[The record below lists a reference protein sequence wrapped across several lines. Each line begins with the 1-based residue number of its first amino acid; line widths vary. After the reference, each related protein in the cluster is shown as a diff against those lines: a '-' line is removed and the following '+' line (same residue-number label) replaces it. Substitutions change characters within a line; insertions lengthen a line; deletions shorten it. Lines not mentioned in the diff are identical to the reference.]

1 MKKVKELLNRYKS
14 IIILIMTLI
23 FFIVLGYIF
32 RQDLNHIF
40 NMLKD
45 QKQVKE
51 FITSFGP
58 RSKIVFIILQI
69 AQVVIFII
77 PGEIIQA
84 AGGYIFGTVRG
95 TILSIIGI
103 NIGAT
108 ILFLLSKKYK
118 EKLVGK
124 FIPNGVKT
132 KFEKI
137 LNCKKINL
145 IVFLI
150 YLLPGIPKD
159 GLTFLCGL
167 TKMNLK
173 DFILYSSL
181 GRMPA
186 LVMSCYYGQSLAL
199 GNKSVVIIGT
209 IIILVVF
216 LIGAIFKETIVKN
229 LEKVN

>member
-1 MKKVKELLNRYKS
+1 MKKAKELLNKYKS
-14 IIILIMTLI
+14 MIILIMSLL
-23 FFIVLGYIF
+23 FFMTLGYIF
-32 RQDLNHIF
+32 RKELEYMF
-40 NMLKD
+40 NVLRD
-45 QKQVKE
+45 QKQIKE
-51 FITSFGP
+51 FITSFG
-58 RSKIVFIILQI
+58 SGAKIVFIILQI

-77 PGEIIQA
+77 PGEIIQT

-95 TILSIIGI
+95 TIFSIIGI
-103 NIGAT
+103 SIGAT
-108 ILFLLSKKYK
+108 ILFLLTKKYK
-118 EKLVGK
+118 EKLVDK
-124 FIPNGVKT
+124 LIPNSIKT

-159 GLTFLCGL
+159 GLTFLCAL

-186 LVMSCYYGQSLAL
+186 LVVSCYYGQSLAL
-199 GNKSVVIIGT
+199 GNKSMIIIGT
-209 IIILVVF
+209 IIILMIF
-216 LIGAIFKETIVKN
+216 LIGVIFKEAIFKS

>member
-1 MKKVKELLNRYKS
+1 MKKAKELLNRYKS
-14 IIILIMTLI
+14 IIILIMTLL
-23 FFIVLGYIF
+23 FFIALGYIF
-32 RQDLNHIF
+32 RKELEHIF
-40 NMLKD
+40 NMLRD
-45 QKQVKE
+45 QKQIKE

-58 RSKIVFIILQI
+58 LSKIVFIILQI
-69 AQVVIFII
+69 IQVVIFII
-77 PGEIIQA
+77 PGEITQA

-103 NIGAT
+103 NIGAV
-108 ILFLLSKKYK
+108 ILFLLTKKYK
-118 EKLVGK
+118 EKLVDK
-124 FIPNGVKT
+124 LIPNGIKT
-132 KFEKI
+132 KFQKI

-159 GLTFLCGL
+159 VLTFLCGL
-167 TKMNLK
+167 SKISLK
-173 DFILYSSL
+173 DFILYSTL

-186 LVMSCYYGQSLAL
+186 LIMSCYYGQSLAL
-199 GNKSVVIIGT
+199 GNKSMIIIGT

-216 LIGAIFKETIVKN
+216 LIGVIFKETIVKS